1 MNIKSLVPTLLLLI
15 VVAAVAYTAG
25 DKGFPNDFK
34 SKVVNSGVNNSSLS
48 NSDVSTSIETSKQNI
63 LANIQS
69 LDQSI
74 QDLKIEETPIKG
86 VYWVLLPGNE
96 VLVVS
101 GDGRYIL
108 GRGINEF
115 KNGQLEPVISTVVE
129 LAKQGAQSDIQAA
142 FQSTEN
148 QQLVYKAV
156 NEKKSEIY
164 VFTDVNCGYCRK
176 FHQDVTALT
185 QAGIEVHYFA
195 GPFFSKDRT
204 ILEKIWCSEDPLLA
218 MTQAKAGQKLNDVKI
233 TDACVA
239 TVSEHMALGQKLGI
253 RGTPALYTKEGE
265 QVGGYVPPQQLIELL
280 TKG

>member
-25 DKGFPNDFK
+25 DKGLPKELKN
-34 SKVVNSGVNNSSLS
+34 KVTEVDNSVAV
-48 NSDVSTSIETSKQNI
+48 VSASTMPSIETVKQTI
-63 LANIQS
+63 LANIQT

-74 QDLKIEETPIKG
+74 QDLQVEESPVKG

-96 VLVVS
+96 VLLVS
-101 GDGRYIL
+101 ADGRYIL

-115 KNGQLEPVISTVVE
+115 KNGQLEPVTSTVVE
-129 LAKQGAQSDIQAA
+129 LAKQGAQSEVQAA
-142 FQSTEN
+142 FKSTEN
-148 QQLVYKAV
+148 QQLIYKAV
-156 NEKKSEIY
+156 SEKKAEVY

-176 FHQDVTALT
+176 FHKDVPELT

-195 GPFFSKDRT
+195 GPFFSKDRA
-204 ILEKIWCSEDPLLA
+204 ILEKIWCSADPLLA
-218 MTQAKAGQKLNDVKI
+218 MNQAKAGQKLADVEV
-233 TDACVA
+233 TEACVA

-253 RGTPALYTKEGE
+253 RGTPALYTKDGA